1 MLSVGPAAAAA
12 SAVRTGLK
20 AISADNGTAF
30 RIVRRLTKREPG
42 FSVSSPGGRAA
53 GRPERA
59 RTCTP
64 ATTRRGSSGLLPGD
78 FVKTGPPLLPVS
90 LDLELCRPRQST

>member
-42 FSVSSPGGRAA
+42 FSVSSPEGRSARQA
-53 GRPERA
+53 GTIPHWHA
-59 RTCTP
+59 
-64 ATTRRGSSGLLPGD
+64 SHHS
-78 FVKTGPPLLPVS
+78 PLIFRVTS
-90 LDLELCRPRQST
+90 R